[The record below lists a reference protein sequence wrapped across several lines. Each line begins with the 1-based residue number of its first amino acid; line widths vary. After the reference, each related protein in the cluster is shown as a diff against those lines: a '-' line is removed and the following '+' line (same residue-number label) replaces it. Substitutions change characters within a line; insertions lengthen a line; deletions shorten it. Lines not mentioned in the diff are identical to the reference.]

1 MFLRIYNGR
10 YGCMLKKLFT
20 KKKPS
25 EDEYRLIYDLFYDR
39 VYHDAYFITRDPYL
53 AQDVVQDTFMKAFRD
68 LDSLRDRSK
77 MGAWLST
84 IASRTAID
92 LIRKQ
97 KVWNGIPTEDVYLE
111 KDKNNHSNPVEM
123 EVEIKLMLKEVGE
136 VLSEISVEHREILLL
151 KYIHELKEKEIAE
164 LLNLKEG
171 TVKSRIFRAKKELR
185 NILIGKNFTQHRDGE
200 VL

>member
-1 MFLRIYNGR
+1 MFRKFFNQ
-10 YGCMLKKLFT
+10 KKH
-20 KKKPS
+20 S

-39 VYHDAYFITRDPYL
+39 VYHDAYFVTRDKHL
-53 AQDVVQDTFMKAFRD
+53 AQDVVQDTFIKAFRD
-68 LDSLRDRSK
+68 LDSLKDKSK

-97 KVWNGIPTEDVYLE
+97 KVWNGIPTEDVFLE
-111 KDKNNHSNPVEM
+111 KDKDNITNPVEI
-123 EVEIKLMLKEVGE
+123 EVEAKLMLQEVGE
-136 VLSEISVEHREILLL
+136 VLSEISIEHREIMLL
-151 KYIHELKEKEIAE
+151 KYIHELKDKEIAE
-164 LLNLKEG
+164 LLNIKEG

-185 NILIGKNFTQHRDGE
+185 NIIGENITQHMDGE

>member
-1 MFLRIYNGR
+1 
-10 YGCMLKKLFT
+10 MLKKLFG
-20 KKKPS
+20 KKKHS

-39 VYHDAYFITRDPYL
+39 VYRDAYFVTRDKYL
-53 AQDVVQDTFMKAFRD
+53 AEDVVQDTFIKAFRD
-68 LDSLRDRSK
+68 IESLRDKSK

-84 IASRTAID
+84 IATRTAID

-111 KDKNNHSNPVEM
+111 IDKNNHSKSVEL
-123 EVEIKLMLKEVGE
+123 EVEIKLMVEEVE
-136 VLSEISVEHREILLL
+136 VVLSEMNVEHREILLL
-151 KYIHELKEKEIAE
+151 KYIHELKDKEISE

-185 NILIGKNFTQHRDGE
+185 NIVGSKNFTQQMDGE

>member
-1 MFLRIYNGR
+1 
-10 YGCMLKKLFT
+10 MLKKLFA

-123 EVEIKLMLKEVGE
+123 EVEVKLMLKEVGE

-185 NILIGKNFTQHRDGE
+185 NLLIGKNFTQHRDGE